1 MPRLLQV
8 SCRLHMVLSECPFQS
23 ALLTASMV
31 FPLSC
36 FLEHLKKQHV
46 EYGNSLFFI
55 KSTGADIENAFN
67 ILAMAGGHR
76 WLWHASL
83 LSRRLGLGLL
93 KDSSIFPRGWALFI
107 SQVFPK
113 SPAFAHTAHV
123 SAYANKWWMASS
135 IRYVLKACFP
145 ATPIIKPQR
154 SRADQSQGIYSAGS
168 IKRGEVLSLRSLWHS
183 PPDCLLFQPIIW
195 AEYSLSVQTT
205 LTAGRF
211 FPDALLRCSFTCDKT
226 VEVVTSEIYVFKH
239 LFLLC
244 MAGKTLKIVYIILY
258 YNVNALAV
266 ASQRKFQGNNQ
277 SLNRLNL
284 LRQ

>member
-1 MPRLLQV
+1 
-8 SCRLHMVLSECPFQS
+8 MV
-23 ALLTASMV
+23 
-31 FPLSC
+31 
-36 FLEHLKKQHV
+36 
-46 EYGNSLFFI
+46 
-55 KSTGADIENAFN
+55 
-67 ILAMAGGHR
+67 GGHR
-76 WLWHASL
+76 WLWQASL

-93 KDSSIFPRGWALFI
+93 KDSNIFPCGWALFI
-107 SQVFPK
+107 SQVFTK
-113 SPAFAHTAHV
+113 SPASAHTAHV

-145 ATPIIKPQR
+145 AIPIIKPQR

-183 PPDCLLFQPIIW
+183 PPDCCFNQLFGQNN
-195 AEYSLSVQTT
+195 SLSVQTT
-205 LTAGRF
+205 LDTITAGRF

-239 LFLLC
+239 FFLLC

-258 YNVNALAV
+258 YNINALAV
-266 ASQRKFQGNNQ
+266 ASQRKLQGNNQ